1 MQEYETIETQK
12 EKELAKMRETEASM
26 EYLLECMKIIREA
39 EGDLDALQKCMQKE
53 QSTLREI

>member
-1 MQEYETIETQK
+1 METLK
-12 EKELAKMRETEASM
+12 ENELAKMRETEASM